1 MDPLHMDVAPK
12 LSIEAIE
19 ETKSVD
25 PLHMDVAPKL
35 SIEAIMVT
43 KFVDLSHI
51 LASDPEPT

>member
-1 MDPLHMDVAPK
+1 M
-12 LSIEAIE
+12 
-19 ETKSVD
+19 D

-43 KFVDLSHI
+43 KSVDLSHI